1 MTKAILLA
9 CGVSAALS
17 GCMPSILQYDRGNP
31 VVMSSLRQGATRES
45 VLSAAGRPLDAM
57 VLPGINGVCYN
68 YLLRNRGNTSP
79 YYVAFNAQGRAVN
92 AGYIACEKALAAG
105 YLDASE
111 PIKQRY

>member
-9 CGVSAALS
+9 FGVSAALS
-17 GCMPSILQYDRGNP
+17 GCMPSVLQYDRGNP
-31 VVMSSLRQGATRES
+31 VVMSSLQQGATRES

-68 YLLRNRGNTSP
+68 YLLRNRGNSSP
-79 YYVAFNAQGRAVN
+79 YYVAFNAQGRVVN
-92 AGYIACEKALAAG
+92 AGYIACEKAVAAG

-111 PIKQRY
+111 PIKPRY